1 MKSFCIK
8 TNNTQIKNY
17 LLKNLACIDFED
29 IYYIDRKFK
38 IYDNVIIH
46 YTGEDECTFLNILSA
61 IISDCILLFFEP
73 ILIRRSI
80 NFNYFYFDD
89 FEKKLIEDTCYNYIA
104 SDEDNTLKFRK
115 DEIWQI
121 VLKYIIENKSMIL
134 DGFVNFRLDNYI
146 TTIDEIV
153 DYSVN
158 KYVVEK
164 EYNEFINLLKLY
176 IDSKESETPLVHLIY
191 TNGESILLD
200 NNRNIISLND
210 NIFNAK
216 YLSDISFSSNDY
228 ALNALLS
235 LLPKRI
241 EIHIVGYEDEFINT
255 LKLIFRTRIFI
266 CTECNICRTYRILS
280 NKIDCQESE
289 FINHKS
295 ENIT

>member
-1 MKSFCIK
+1 MKGDFFVMKSFCIK
-8 TNNTQIKNY
+8 TNNTEIKNY

-46 YTGEDECTFLNILSA
+46 YVGKNECDFLNILSS

-73 ILIRRSI
+73 ILLKRSI

-89 FEKKLIEDTCYNYIA
+89 FEKKLIEETCYNYII
-104 SDEDNTLKFRK
+104 SDEDETLKFRK
-115 DEIWQI
+115 DEIWQN
-121 VLKYIIENKSMIL
+121 VLKYISENKYMIL
-134 DGFVNFRLDNYI
+134 DGFVNFRLENYLS
-146 TTIDEIV
+146 TVEDIV

-158 KYVVEK
+158 KYIVEK
-164 EYNEFINLLKLY
+164 EYNEFINLLKIY
-176 IDSKESETPLVHLIY
+176 IDSKEPEANLVHLIY

-200 NNRNIISLND
+200 SNRNIISVDD

-228 ALNALLS
+228 ALNALLT

-241 EIHIVGYEDEFINT
+241 EVHMIGCEDEFINT
-255 LKLIFRTRIFI
+255 LKLIFGARIFI
-266 CTECNICRTYRILS
+266 CTECNICRTYKILS
-280 NKIDCQESE
+280 NSAQIQK
-289 FINHKS
+289 
-295 ENIT
+295 T